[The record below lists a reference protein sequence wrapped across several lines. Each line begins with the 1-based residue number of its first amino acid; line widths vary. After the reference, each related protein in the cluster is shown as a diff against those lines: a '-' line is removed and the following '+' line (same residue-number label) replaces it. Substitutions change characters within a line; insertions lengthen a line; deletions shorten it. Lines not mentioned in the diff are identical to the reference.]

1 MISIRKGMFETNSSS
16 IHALI
21 IDKDT
26 IEPKRII
33 HMSSDFD
40 EYSAESNDVDGPSY
54 VYFLAR
60 ERRQTKELF
69 SYLKKCGVEKVLL
82 DGNPMQL
89 VIKTEDDPDFR
100 PLQEIQALVFGDVKT
115 IYVDRDYE
123 RDTFDQYDNNQ
134 DQYYVLDVNFDA

>member
-26 IEPKRII
+26 VVPKKII
-33 HMSSDFD
+33 RMSSDFD
-40 EYSAESNDVDGPSY
+40 EYCIESTNVDGPSY
-54 VYFLAR
+54 MYYLAR

-69 SYLKKCGVEKVLL
+69 SYLKKCGVEKVIL

-100 PLQEIQALVFGDVKT
+100 PLSEIQALVFGEVLT
-115 IYVDRDYE
+115 LYVDRDYE
-123 RDTFDQYDNNQ
+123 RDQFDKYNNNQ
-134 DQYYVLDVNFDA
+134 DQYYVLDVDYDA

>member
-26 IEPKRII
+26 VVPKKII

-40 EYSAESNDVDGPSY
+40 EYCIESTNVDGPSY
-54 VYFLAR
+54 MYYLAR

-69 SYLKKCGVEKVLL
+69 SYLKKGGVEKVILC
-82 DGNPMQL
+82 N
-89 VIKTEDDPDFR
+89 
-100 PLQEIQALVFGDVKT
+100 
-115 IYVDRDYE
+115 
-123 RDTFDQYDNNQ
+123 
-134 DQYYVLDVNFDA
+134 